1 MTFAYKAR
9 QNRLSRQMRH
19 YAEDPSRLS
28 RARLL
33 TVCKVLTTL
42 VRADR
47 FCEGKLAE
55 ALERGV
61 SQAAMR
67 RLGEISGE

>member
-1 MTFAYKAR
+1 
-9 QNRLSRQMRH
+9 MRH